1 MAAFEG
7 EGSIPLRLYA
17 QLHGMPLDIVHLL
30 ATVHYLKQ
38 LSWLGSVSDSPPSPQ
53 CCGSTGSMLPTHR
66 LCLRGSYRTAFGFE
80 SRFSPSA
87 FEGDQ
92 GIRFKRD
99 FHCCALFAEPSCLL
113 PSEFLGSLNLPRGG
127 EGLQWSNHLT
137 EIVGQ

>member
-1 MAAFEG
+1 MPTKLAK
-7 EGSIPLRLYA
+7 IPNTDNINGPRT
-17 QLHGMPLDIVHLL
+17 Q
-30 ATVHYLKQ
+30 KQ
-38 LSWLGSVSDSPPSPQ
+38 QGRAIQ
-53 CCGSTGSMLPTHR
+53 CCGSTGSVLPTHR
-66 LCLRGSYRTAFGFE
+66 LCVHGSYRTAFRFE

-99 FHCCALFAEPSCLL
+99 FHCCALSAEPSCLL

-137 EIVGQ
+137 EILGQ